1 MNAEQRRWCEMGAE
15 ERRAKIN
22 QITQEVIGCAY
33 RVSNTLGAGFLEKV
47 YHNALELELKE
58 AGLAV
63 SSQHPIAVLYRGQV
77 VGEYVA
83 DIVVEGVVVV
93 EIKAVSAL
101 DEVHQ
106 AQCLNYLKATG
117 LSVCLLLN
125 FAKPKLEVKRIVRN
139 F

>member
-1 MNAEQRRWCEMGAE
+1 MNAD
-15 ERRAKIN
+15 ERRSKID
-22 QITQEVIGCAY
+22 QITEKVIGCAY

-47 YHNALELELKE
+47 YHNALVIELKE

-63 SSQHPIAVLYRGQV
+63 SSEHAINVLYRGQI
-77 VGEYVA
+77 VGEYFA
-83 DIVVEGVVVV
+83 DILVEELVIV
-93 EIKAVSAL
+93 ELKAVSAL

-117 LSVCLLLN
+117 LAVCLLIN
-125 FAKPKLEVKRIVRN
+125 FAKPKVEVKRIVRN